1 MSITICLPIALDSRR
16 FQDAPRSLRA
26 YIFYCVSH
34 PDPIEEARIDNPCSA
49 DVWPDAKFTALG
61 AFIFL
66 RFISPALVSP
76 ETIDIELP
84 SDNTAIRRGLLI
96 ITKIIQNL
104 ANNVRFGK
112 EVHMMCFNDFLQS
125 NIIRVM
131 RFLTDV
137 NVSRFLYLV
146 TLIVRSLIVILVLE
160 TACWCI

>member
-1 MSITICLPIALDSRR
+1 M
-16 FQDAPRSLRA
+16 
-26 YIFYCVSH
+26 
-34 PDPIEEARIDNPCSA
+34 
-49 DVWPDAKFTALG
+49 G

-84 SDNTAIRRGLLI
+84 ADNIAIRRGLLI

-112 EVHMMCFNDFLQS
+112 EVHMMCFNDFLQG

-137 NVSRFLYLV
+137 NVSSFLLPDS
-146 TLIVRSLIVILVLE
+146 R
-160 TACWCI
+160 